1 MVKHGIIAVLIVSSL
16 FSENIYEHSCVGCHK
31 ELPTSLQEM
40 FKHYLLVYSGE
51 QNVKSA
57 LKHYLKHPLKEISVM
72 DDLFIENYGIKDKT
86 TLSDSE
92 IDKALD
98 SYWDKYKVFGKLK

>member
-1 MVKHGIIAVLIVSSL
+1 MVKHGIVAVLIVSGL
-16 FSENIYEHSCVGCHK
+16 FCEDVYERSCVGCHK
-31 ELPTSLQEM
+31 ELPTSLEEM

-51 QNVKSA
+51 QNVKNA
-57 LKHYLKHPLKEISVM
+57 LKHYLRHPLKEISVM

-98 SYWDKYKVFGKLK
+98 IYWDKFKVFGKLK